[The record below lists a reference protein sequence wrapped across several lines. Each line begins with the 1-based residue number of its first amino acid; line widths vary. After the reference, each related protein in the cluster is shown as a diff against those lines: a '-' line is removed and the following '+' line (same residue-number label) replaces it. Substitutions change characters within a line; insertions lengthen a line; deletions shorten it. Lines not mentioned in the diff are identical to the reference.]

1 MDEVKEV
8 KEESGQTGTL
18 PLEVLNEVL
27 GYLST
32 KPFNEVSKLIQIM
45 QSEVK
50 INE

>member
-1 MDEVKEV
+1 MKEE
-8 KEESGQTGTL
+8 KEESGQTGQTGTL

-27 GYLST
+27 VYLST
-32 KPFNEVSKLIQIM
+32 KPFSEVSKLIQII